1 MVVNNCSLISYKNK
15 RLADVEYYLR
25 GFIKGNVFSNFSGS
39 LGDLFN
45 TKALERTSER
55 YDFDNKS
62 WVKVGEQLSDDEIN
76 NIMKLISTY
85 RNDIRFDFFKE
96 YKCKDDVFF
105 EFGDEQEKYRFKRNK
120 RHFLIKKFLYD
131 IRKSYERLRDID
143 IEFAK
148 NEVEVEEAISKFE
161 NKLKQLLIE
170 FERKFLTLYQK
181 ETGYNV
187 KKNGITLKNFKVK
200 IRTKEELKSLSV
212 DELHKQNE
220 FNGFIETFKC
230 IYTLTC
236 MIKDKYEKLERFRDK
251 AVELYPV
258 SKNGILLIK
267 AIKGM
272 RDELDK
278 VPYQNFQ
285 FAFCCAYY
293 IDIYNIEDGRPV
305 PEITKDKADRQRVK
319 NFKRYSK

>member
-1 MVVNNCSLISYKNK
+1 MVVNNCSLIGYKNK
-15 RLADVEYYLR
+15 RLADVGYYLR
-25 GFIKGNVFSNFSGS
+25 GFIKGNVFSNFSGP

-45 TKALERTSER
+45 TKPLERTCER

-62 WVKVGEQLSDDEIN
+62 WIKVDEQLSDDEIS
-76 NIMKLISTY
+76 NIMKSISTY
-85 RNDIRFDFFKE
+85 RNDIRFDFYKE
-96 YKCKDDVFF
+96 YKCNNDVFF

-131 IRKSYERLRDID
+131 IRNSYERLRDVD
-143 IEFAK
+143 IEFAMD
-148 NEVEVEEAISKFE
+148 EVEVEKAISKFE
-161 NKLKQLLIE
+161 NKLEQLLIE
-170 FERKFLTLYQK
+170 FEREFLTLYQEK
-181 ETGYNV
+181 TGYKV
-187 KKNGITLKNFKVK
+187 KRNGITLKDFRVK
-200 IRTKEELKSLSV
+200 IRSKEELKTLSV
-212 DELHKQNE
+212 EELHKQNE
-220 FNGFIETFKC
+220 FNGLLECFQC

-258 SKNGILLIK
+258 SKNERLLIK

-305 PEITKDKADRQRVK
+305 PEITKDKTDRQRVK